1 MFCRI
6 LVKASKVLR
15 IYPKVLRIQVIF
27 GENGRSGS
35 HISIDLNAIQIP

>member
-15 IYPKVLRIQVIF
+15 VQVIF
-27 GENGRSGS
+27 GENGRSGG
-35 HISIDLNAIQIP
+35 HISIGLNAIQMP